1 MNYFIYFMLS
11 EINNLF
17 ILIYLFFYLTSN
29 EDFKQEYTDSST
41 RDPYKSIMGLY
52 LKLFKTFKLRIQNIL
67 VQNANQE
74 SYID

>member
-1 MNYFIYFMLS
+1 MLS

-29 EDFKQEYTDSST
+29 GDFKQEYTDSST
-41 RDPYKSIMGLY
+41 RDPYKSIIY